1 MAIKGST
8 RASTV
13 SVALQFHADNASLSK
28 AAKQTAGQLTQ
39 LQKRTALAAN
49 KMSSFIPAF
58 AAIGGAAFAAFNVA
72 IRGAVGFQDS
82 FAGVKKTLDFSGQAA
97 RQTERNFKV
106 LAKSI
111 VDISTQAPVAAND
124 LNKIA
129 EIGGQLGVEAVNITK
144 FTETIAKLTVATNL
158 SAEDGAFALSRLSA
172 ITRTPE
178 RQIEN
183 LASVVVRLGNEFAAT
198 ESEIVNAAQKIAA
211 AMELLESPT
220 SNAAADSLALAA
232 ALKQVGQQT
241 QAGSTAVARALDTMS
256 TAVLQGGR
264 ELSIFAQVSQMT
276 TDEFSRLAEL
286 SPADAFVAFLEG
298 LGKVGIAG
306 GDTVSLL
313 EELGLAQQRTL
324 RALRSMALAADDV
337 KDALNSANEEFV
349 LNNALQT
356 EAEKRYETVT
366 SQVTLLRNQI
376 QAIAIDVGNDA
387 LPAVNNFIQ
396 SLQTIGAGTT
406 IAGLTAMAKT
416 ISAIT
421 LALFAMRTAA
431 RTAGETLDEFQK
443 QGIPGTGVDGRVQVG
458 LAGLGGNVGK
468 SFRQRKAETSGF
480 LRDNTGIGARGG
492 GEGAFLASAARGGA
506 RVEGLSN
513 ILNEARVIL
522 GESIFDDVEKN
533 KSILAK
539 AREDDGTFNEKKLDT
554 EAEKERFR
562 ILQAIDVE
570 LIEQLGTQE
579 RIAKNKADQ
588 LELEKLILQAKE
600 LQNEEDKINATKSKS
615 SKIVQAD
622 KEETAVLK
630 DEFLKFADDEIG
642 RTGANFE
649 TKLVGEDGFGI
660 DNQTLT
666 SFERIFEDLGKIEGD
681 ISGADIASEIDD
693 EHANITQYAKDTEK
707 SFMKIATISEKL
719 ESKNLEF
726 DDKFQDIITKA
737 ETQGFA
743 KPGQFQG
750 AEGLRAMV
758 QGFEKDP
765 DSSLNM
771 ASQINKM
778 KRSGMDE
785 SAIAKDLKISNE
797 ELKRHLELGRQ
808 QKKLLSDY
816 NTLLKS
822 LDSEGNF
829 KELTNDL
836 KNARTEHQHNIDAL
850 KHIKNELNGLDDVSK
865 EVYSDMV
872 MDVDKLIAHIDGLI
886 LATEEF
892 GNVDKVVSDEKKARL
907 NEIRNEL
914 IKNADAQNKLTGE
927 TVEDNNAAKIQ
938 NRLYQQSTKELLKL
952 NKAKIEALM
961 IEKRKKGK
969 LNKDQTEELGT
980 LQSERKELLQ
990 ERDFEKTGRTNK
1002 ATQAFKEL
1010 FRGFMFGDQIA
1021 KLLSSSLDFLTKI
1034 LDKLIAKLST
1044 LFEALSKL
1052 FGPLAEFLKWIGKSA
1067 IELGTKFFKA
1077 IPKVAEAIG
1086 KFLLEKI
1093 QQFTSFIS
1101 TKFINGMDKA
1111 LEGIIR
1117 FGEVLRGKFTA
1128 GVEKAKIGLIKF
1140 MKMLIN
1146 SKAFEK
1152 FLTQLFLMQARL
1164 KIFRSLLQNVG
1175 LRLKNFKLR
1184 IQNAFLEFKA
1194 AQIELFT
1201 FIKFFKSHFLMNL
1214 REGIAV
1220 IRSAFNRLKSSI
1232 MESMPIEMIRM
1243 FVTRMADAFV
1253 GLGELIMSL
1262 PAKLKTGFNQLVSLL
1277 SKLGVAF
1284 KNSLPGFLIIETA
1297 KRFGIAMF
1305 EMGKMA
1311 LDFGK
1316 KLAIGLKNSKAF
1328 KMLDSGVRKTAL
1340 MFKNLAITIGAF
1352 VSSTLMS
1359 LGQGLKKLAMG
1370 AFAGFNKG
1378 LDALTEKFKKFL
1390 SDTGAQAKDIA
1401 KNSQVYDKAAVKL
1414 KIMGG
1419 SAANAGKNAMK
1430 SMERF
1435 ARLHKGLQALLN
1447 VIGGVTGALLRKRKT
1462 LISIN
1467 AALQKSIAF
1476 SKGFKLASAGLTAVI
1491 NGLKAA
1497 VMGLVTMFG
1506 SMILMTAVFG
1516 FFFKLQEEAKK
1527 TAAAIKEIS
1536 NEINALNEVTKDLDF
1551 QEIRLQELQKALDKE
1566 LAKAKPNTEI
1576 IKVIEDEIDNI
1587 TRAYAMK
1594 SEEVRE
1600 AEQELGKTLLFDTTA
1615 QGQNVEKRFEAIFKS
1630 MGFDAVQSKNF
1641 TKVIQ
1646 QELGAMLNDFDFDSA
1661 DDIAIQLF
1669 SALDESFGTQANNF
1683 GAGQLQLM
1691 QELAKQQGMSL
1702 EAYIDQFDTL
1712 VDFGMLDSMIG
1723 TIFTDSAGGF
1733 IKSLEKGNFDF
1744 GGLSA
1749 EEFLKQS
1756 GISNFTQE
1764 LFNATNVEFEDA
1776 GNGMIRVFQ
1785 EVEEYV
1791 MGSGVITRTKELG
1804 LIPEALLGTNPT
1816 QGLTDF
1822 IENMVFLDTVFSQMR
1837 GKGGN
1842 PIIADNRQV
1851 GNQAKMSTFMQ
1862 MQNEALIERFEF
1874 LRMNNAISQDLNAHT
1889 MNREQLIKTVMM
1901 AENQLH
1907 EQQLEEAK
1915 KQLEGLGL
1923 LEFEMTKF
1931 EKALNETLAKSAS
1944 NAVTIFSDLPKRM
1957 RKSVRAM
1964 LEELTIKSFQLSK
1977 FDKDVRRLASIA
1989 PMLAKD
1995 IASQGLAAQ
2004 SILQDFLRDPAAI
2017 ATAEGLLQRMRP
2029 KDAADMGLT
2038 TEEQAK
2044 AQAQGLALGNATSEG
2059 ILIGIQERQAQIG
2072 AALVSGMENAIEES
2086 KAFLDVVNPS
2096 MLVAREIGKPMAEG
2110 AAYGVEDNHGF
2121 LEKAMIDMAQSGI
2134 DAADDKF
2141 SEMEDFISERG
2152 YFDGGEY
2159 YKQFAEGIRAN
2170 GDTVVQAVAEEIQE
2184 VSQFVTYGF
2193 SQATQDIAEALN
2205 MMFAVTGGL
2214 RDITSANYA
2223 VQKAEQSLMATRR
2236 KNATLSER
2244 IIKNQIA
2251 LQEAELK
2258 GRKNNITMTE
2268 EAGLLQKKIALDEMK
2283 RKQKG
2288 QFSASERK
2296 RIVEAE
2302 EELER
2307 VRLAAEAGIATSLDV
2322 EVAEEKLAELKGTN
2336 KSLDEQK
2343 LAILEVSIA
2352 EEELNDAREKARE
2365 VDPEL
2370 IALREEQ
2377 IALLDEQA
2385 NASFELQTAYDGLEA
2400 ATENVYTTELKYE
2413 EARQAFIDFAESSP
2427 AAFQALVDAY
2437 GGVGGSI
2444 DTVITKTINLANNT
2458 ETSMDKA
2465 IKSVQTYITE
2475 LERAQHV
2482 ESLSHALGS
2491 TTRADYSTD
2500 PDIRSELNTRKSIG
2514 GLFGDTG
2521 IEDTALSSIQSDIL
2535 NPGFS
2540 SFGDDTSTA
2549 ANRDVFES
2557 SEDYL
2562 RSQTALKNLRKGKGS
2577 RRDLANAFQYLYG
2590 IQTSIDNTGQVVINS
2605 AQLQAAMNDKNNPL
2619 SKLGVDYKTLVQQI
2633 SEAQGITVAD
2643 MSSSVQREGVDLA
2656 RTQDGER
2663 LDYRYD
2669 SARVPYAQMYDPQNI
2684 GHVARLINMSGGTT
2698 TSDNQT
2704 AEVLLGAGKTAL
2716 DYHSAVAKGQKDM
2729 LRRLLVERLD
2739 KAHEKGEFDKFSV
2752 VLKRKYG
2759 GMVAPF
2765 RRALVGEYGPE
2776 MVTSLPQGGLRVTP
2790 QGSERSGSISV
2801 ENLNVNVTGVP
2812 TDPIQARKA
2821 AVQIQ
2826 GALRRL
2832 EKEGNAG
2839 SGLSRR

>member
-1 MAIKGST
+1 MDK
-8 RASTV
+8 
-13 SVALQFHADNASLSK
+13 ALQ
-28 AAKQTAGQLTQ
+28 G
-39 LQKRTALAAN
+39 
-49 KMSSFIPAF
+49 
-58 AAIGGAAFAAFNVA
+58 
-72 IRGAVGFQDS
+72 
-82 FAGVKKTLDFSGQAA
+82 
-97 RQTERNFKV
+97 
-106 LAKSI
+106 
-111 VDISTQAPVAAND
+111 
-124 LNKIA
+124 
-129 EIGGQLGVEAVNITK
+129 
-144 FTETIAKLTVATNL
+144 IAKL
-158 SAEDGAFALSRLSA
+158 
-172 ITRTPE
+172 
-178 RQIEN
+178 
-183 LASVVVRLGNEFAAT
+183 
-198 ESEIVNAAQKIAA
+198 
-211 AMELLESPT
+211 
-220 SNAAADSLALAA
+220 
-232 ALKQVGQQT
+232 GQ
-241 QAGSTAVARALDTMS
+241 
-256 TAVLQGGR
+256 
-264 ELSIFAQVSQMT
+264 
-276 TDEFSRLAEL
+276 
-286 SPADAFVAFLEG
+286 
-298 LGKVGIAG
+298 
-306 GDTVSLL
+306 
-313 EELGLAQQRTL
+313 
-324 RALRSMALAADDV
+324 
-337 KDALNSANEEFV
+337 
-349 LNNALQT
+349 
-356 EAEKRYETVT
+356 
-366 SQVTLLRNQI
+366 
-376 QAIAIDVGNDA
+376 
-387 LPAVNNFIQ
+387 
-396 SLQTIGAGTT
+396 
-406 IAGLTAMAKT
+406 
-416 ISAIT
+416 
-421 LALFAMRTAA
+421 
-431 RTAGETLDEFQK
+431 
-443 QGIPGTGVDGRVQVG
+443 
-458 LAGLGGNVGK
+458 
-468 SFRQRKAETSGF
+468 
-480 LRDNTGIGARGG
+480 
-492 GEGAFLASAARGGA
+492 
-506 RVEGLSN
+506 
-513 ILNEARVIL
+513 
-522 GESIFDDVEKN
+522 
-533 KSILAK
+533 
-539 AREDDGTFNEKKLDT
+539 
-554 EAEKERFR
+554 
-562 ILQAIDVE
+562 
-570 LIEQLGTQE
+570 
-579 RIAKNKADQ
+579 
-588 LELEKLILQAKE
+588 
-600 LQNEEDKINATKSKS
+600 
-615 SKIVQAD
+615 
-622 KEETAVLK
+622 
-630 DEFLKFADDEIG
+630 
-642 RTGANFE
+642 
-649 TKLVGEDGFGI
+649 
-660 DNQTLT
+660 
-666 SFERIFEDLGKIEGD
+666 
-681 ISGADIASEIDD
+681 
-693 EHANITQYAKDTEK
+693 
-707 SFMKIATISEKL
+707 
-719 ESKNLEF
+719 
-726 DDKFQDIITKA
+726 
-737 ETQGFA
+737 
-743 KPGQFQG
+743 
-750 AEGLRAMV
+750 
-758 QGFEKDP
+758 
-765 DSSLNM
+765 
-771 ASQINKM
+771 
-778 KRSGMDE
+778 
-785 SAIAKDLKISNE
+785 
-797 ELKRHLELGRQ
+797 
-808 QKKLLSDY
+808 
-816 NTLLKS
+816 
-822 LDSEGNF
+822 
-829 KELTNDL
+829 
-836 KNARTEHQHNIDAL
+836 
-850 KHIKNELNGLDDVSK
+850 
-865 EVYSDMV
+865 
-872 MDVDKLIAHIDGLI
+872 
-886 LATEEF
+886 
-892 GNVDKVVSDEKKARL
+892 
-907 NEIRNEL
+907 
-914 IKNADAQNKLTGE
+914 
-927 TVEDNNAAKIQ
+927 
-938 NRLYQQSTKELLKL
+938 
-952 NKAKIEALM
+952 
-961 IEKRKKGK
+961 
-969 LNKDQTEELGT
+969 
-980 LQSERKELLQ
+980 
-990 ERDFEKTGRTNK
+990 
-1002 ATQAFKEL
+1002 
-1010 FRGFMFGDQIA
+1010 
-1021 KLLSSSLDFLTKI
+1021 
-1034 LDKLIAKLST
+1034 
-1044 LFEALSKL
+1044 
-1052 FGPLAEFLKWIGKSA
+1052 
-1067 IELGTKFFKA
+1067 
-1077 IPKVAEAIG
+1077 
-1086 KFLLEKI
+1086 KI
-1093 QQFTSFIS
+1093 QQFTAIIS
-1101 TKFINGMDKA
+1101 TKFKTGMVKAQSA
-1111 LEGIIR
+1111 LER
-1117 FGEVLRGKFTA
+1117 FGKILKLKFIS
-1128 GVEKAKIGLIKF
+1128 GVTSAQIALIKF
-1140 MKMLIN
+1140 LTMLIKT
-1146 SKAFEK
+1146 KAFK
-1152 FLTQLFLMQARL
+1152 FFLTQLLLMQARL
-1164 KIFRSLLQNVG
+1164 KNLRLRLINIG
-1175 LRLKNFKLR
+1175 LRLKNFGLQIKG
-1184 IQNAFLEFKA
+1184 AFLAFKV
-1194 AQIELFT
+1194 AQKEMFA
-1201 FIKFFKSHFLMNL
+1201 FIKFFKAHFLMNL
-1214 REGIAV
+1214 REGMAV
-1220 IRSAFNRLKSSI
+1220 IRSAFNRFKTSI
-1232 MESMPIEMIRM
+1232 MESMPVEMVRM

-1262 PAKLKTGFNQLVSLL
+1262 PAKLKTGFNNLVSLL
-1277 SKLGVAF
+1277 SRLGVAF

-1311 LDFGK
+1311 LEFGK

-1352 VSSTLMS
+1352 VGSTLMS

-1390 SDTGAQAKDIA
+1390 SDTGEQAKDIA

-1414 KIMGG
+1414 KMMGG
-1419 SAANAGKNAMK
+1419 SASNAGKNAMK

-1497 VMGLVTMFG
+1497 IMGLVTMFG

-1702 EAYIDQFDTL
+1702 EAYIDQFDTF

-1723 TIFTDSAGGF
+1723 TVFTDSAGGF
-1733 IKSLEKGNFDF
+1733 LKSLEKGNFDF

-1785 EVEEYV
+1785 EVEEYI
-1791 MGSGVITRTKELG
+1791 MGSGMVTRTKELG
-1804 LIPEALLGTNPT
+1804 LIPEALLGPNPT

-1842 PIIADNRQV
+1842 PIIADNTQV

-1889 MNREQLIKTVMM
+1889 MDREQLIKTVMM

-1915 KQLEGLGL
+1915 KQLEGLGIM
-1923 LEFEMTKF
+1923 EFEMTKF

-1944 NAVTIFSDLPKRM
+1944 NAITIFSDLPKRM

-1964 LEELTIKSFQLSK
+1964 LEELTIKSFQLTK
-1977 FDKDVRRLASIA
+1977 FDRDVRRLASIA

-2044 AQAQGLALGNATSEG
+2044 AQAQGLALGTATSEG
-2059 ILIGIQERQAQIG
+2059 ILVGIQERQAQIG
-2072 AALVSGMENAIEES
+2072 QALVSGMENAIEES

-2096 MLVAREIGKPMAEG
+2096 MLVAREIGKPIAEG
-2110 AAYGVEDNHGF
+2110 AAVGVEDNHGF
-2121 LEKAMIDMAQSGI
+2121 LEKAMIDMAQAGI
-2134 DAADDKF
+2134 DAADEKF

-2152 YFDGGEY
+2152 YFDGAEY
-2159 YKQFAEGIRAN
+2159 YKQFAEGIRDN

-2184 VSQFVTYGF
+2184 VSEFLTYGF

-2214 RDITSANYA
+2214 RDITAANYA

-2236 KNATLSER
+2236 KNATLTER
-2244 IIKNQIA
+2244 IQKNQIA
-2251 LQEAELK
+2251 LQKAELE
-2258 GRKNNITMTE
+2258 GRKNNITMSE

-2336 KSLDEQK
+2336 KSLDEQR
-2343 LAILEVSIA
+2343 LAVLEVSIA
-2352 EEELNDAREKARE
+2352 EQELNDAREKARE

-2458 ETSMDKA
+2458 ETSMASA
-2465 IKSVQTYITE
+2465 IQSVREYITE

-2491 TTRADYSTD
+2491 TTRGDYSSQ
-2500 PDIRSELNTRKSIG
+2500 PKMRSELNTRKSIG
-2514 GLFGDTG
+2514 ALFGDTG
-2521 IEDTALSSIQSDIL
+2521 IEDTALSAIQSDIL

-2549 ANRDVFES
+2549 GDRDVFES

-2590 IQTSIDNTGQVVINS
+2590 IQTSIDKTGQVVINS
-2605 AQLQAAMNDKNNPL
+2605 EQLQAAMNDKNNPL
-2619 SKLGVDYKTLVQQI
+2619 SKLGVDYKTLVEQI
-2633 SEAQGITVAD
+2633 SKAQGITVAD
-2643 MSSSVQREGVDLA
+2643 MSASSQREGVDLA
-2656 RTQDGER
+2656 RRQDGETV
-2663 LDYRYD
+2663 DYRYD
-2669 SARVPYAQMYDPQNI
+2669 SARVPYAQMFDPTQL

-2704 AEVLLGAGKTAL
+2704 AEILLGAGKTAM
-2716 DYHSAVAKGQKDM
+2716 DYHAAVAKGQKDM

-2739 KAHEKGEFDKFSV
+2739 KAHEQGLMDKFSV

-2776 MVTSLPQGGLRVTP
+2776 MVTALPQGGLRVTP

>member
-366 SQVTLLRNQI
+366 SQVALLRNQI

-588 LELEKLILQAKE
+588 LELEKLILKQKE
-600 LQNEEDKINATKSKS
+600 LQNEEDKINATKSRS
-615 SKIVQAD
+615 STIVEAD
-622 KEETAVLK
+622 IDETKQLGG
-630 DEFLKFADDEIG
+630 EFKQFTSDEIG
-642 RTGANFE
+642 RTGANFQ
-649 TKLVGEDGFGI
+649 TKMVGADGFGI
-660 DNQTLT
+660 SDQDL
-666 SFERIFEDLGKIEGD
+666 RIFEQLFPSLENIESD
-681 ISGADIASEIDD
+681 IEGADIATEIDE
-693 EHANITQYAKDTEK
+693 EHANIAKFADDAEK
-707 SFMKIATISEKL
+707 SFMKIAAISKEL
-719 ESKNLEF
+719 ETGNLEF
-726 DDKFQDIITKA
+726 EDKFQEIITKA
-737 ETQGFA
+737 ETQKLA

-750 AEGLRAMV
+750 AEGLRSLV

-765 DSSLNM
+765 NSSLNM
-771 ASQINKM
+771 AKEINKM

-785 SAIAKDLKISNE
+785 TAIAKDLKISNE

-808 QKKLLSDY
+808 QKRLQSEY
-816 NTLLKS
+816 NSLLKS
-822 LDSEGNF
+822 VDSDGNV
-829 KELTNDL
+829 KQLSKDL
-836 KNARTEHQHNIDAL
+836 KNARKEHQQNIDTLKNFKKAL
-850 KHIKNELNGLDDVSK
+850 ESLPSEHSEA
-865 EVYSDMV
+865 YSDMV

-892 GNVDKVVSDEKKARL
+892 GNVDKIVSDEKKSRL
-907 NEIRNEL
+907 NEIRQKLQE
-914 IKNADAQNKLTGE
+914 NAEAQNKLTGE
-927 TVEDNNAAKIQ
+927 TVEDNSAVKVQ

-969 LNKDQTEELGT
+969 LTKDQTEELGI

-1021 KLLSSSLDFLTKI
+1021 KLLSASLDFLTKI

-1044 LFEALSKL
+1044 LFAALTKL

-1077 IPKVAEAIG
+1077 IPKVATAIG

-1101 TKFINGMDKA
+1101 TKFINGMDRA
-1111 LEGIIR
+1111 LAGIVR
-1117 FGEVLRGKFTA
+1117 FGAALRGRFIV
-1128 GVEKAKIGLIKF
+1128 GVEKARLAF
-1140 MKMLIN
+1140 
-1146 SKAFEK
+1146 SKLRRMFFESKVYEK
-1152 FLTQLFLMQARL
+1152 FVFQLARMKKRLEILKVQFETIVIKL
-1164 KIFRSLLQNVG
+1164 KIFGKSLKLAAMNFLIANKEMLQFI
-1175 LRLKNFKLR
+1175 KNFKG
-1184 IQNAFLEFKA
+1184 F
-1194 AQIELFT
+1194 
-1201 FIKFFKSHFLMNL
+1201 FIANL
-1214 REGIAV
+1214 REGIKV
-1220 IRSAFNRLKSSI
+1220 IVNNFTLMKAKI
-1232 MESMPIEMIRM
+1232 MESMPVEMIRM

-1284 KNSLPGFLIIETA
+1284 KNSLPGFLIVETA

-1311 LDFGK
+1311 LEFGK

-1328 KMLDSGVRKTAL
+1328 KMLDSGVKKTAL

-1378 LDALTEKFKKFL
+1378 LDSLIEKFKKFL
-1390 SDTGAQAKDIA
+1390 SDTGTQAKDIA

-1414 KIMGG
+1414 KVMGS

-1430 SMERF
+1430 SMQRF

-1641 TKVIQ
+1641 TKIIQ
-1646 QELGAMLNDFDFDSA
+1646 QELGTMLNDFDFDSA

-1712 VDFGMLDSMIG
+1712 VNFGKLDSMIG
-1723 TIFTDSAGGF
+1723 TVFTDSAGGF
-1733 IKSLEKGNFDF
+1733 LKSVENSNFDLSGLTAKEFLEKTN
-1744 GGLSA
+1744 
-1749 EEFLKQS
+1749 
-1756 GISNFTQE
+1756 ISNFTQE
-1764 LFNATNVEFEDA
+1764 LFDATNVEFEDA
-1776 GNGMIRVFQ
+1776 GNGMVRIFQ
-1785 EVEEYV
+1785 EVEDYV
-1791 MGSGVITRTKELG
+1791 MGSGMVTRTKELG
-1804 LIPEALLGTNPT
+1804 LIPEALLGPNPT

-1874 LRMNNAISQDLNAHT
+1874 LRMNNAIAQDLNAHT
-1889 MNREQLIKTVMM
+1889 MSREQLIKTVMM

-1923 LEFEMTKF
+1923 MEFEMTKF

-1964 LEELTIKSFQLSK
+1964 LEELTIKSFQLTK
-1977 FDKDVRRLASIA
+1977 FDRDVRRLAQIA

-2059 ILIGIQERQAQIG
+2059 ILVGIQERQAQIG

-2096 MLVAREIGKPMAEG
+2096 MLVAREIGKPIAEG
-2110 AAYGVEDNHGF
+2110 AAVGVEDNHGF
-2121 LEKAMIDMAQSGI
+2121 LEKAMIDMAQAGI
-2134 DAADDKF
+2134 DAADEKF

-2159 YKQFAEGIRAN
+2159 YKQFAEGIRDN

-2184 VSQFVTYGF
+2184 VSEFLTFGF

-2214 RDITSANYA
+2214 RDITSANFA

-2400 ATENVYTTELKYE
+2400 ATENVFQTELKYE

-2427 AAFQALVDAY
+2427 AAFQALVNAY

-2458 ETSMDKA
+2458 ETSMASA
-2465 IKSVQTYITE
+2465 IQSVREYITE

-2514 GLFGDTG
+2514 ALFGDTG

-2535 NPGFS
+2535 NPGFR
-2540 SFGDDTSTA
+2540 SFGDDTTTA
-2549 ANRDVFES
+2549 GDRDVFES
-2557 SEDYL
+2557 SEDFL

-2643 MSSSVQREGVDLA
+2643 MSASTQRKGVDLA
-2656 RTQDGER
+2656 RTQDGEKVV
-2663 LDYRYD
+2663 YSYD
-2669 SARVPYAQMYDPQNI
+2669 SARVPYAQMLDPTNL

-2739 KAHEKGEFDKFSV
+2739 KAHEQGIFDKFSV

-2776 MVTSLPQGGLRVTP
+2776 MVTALPQGGLRVTP